1 MVILRFDVDCHK
13 DVQGVCEW
21 PRVKIDLKRDF
32 CTSHWAYESNCRLNV
47 DDSFGV
53 KVLAK
58 TSVLP

>member
-1 MVILRFDVDCHK
+1 MLTVTK
-13 DVQGVCEW
+13 GVCEW